1 MKNSLIKHTRMKH
14 PLSKRITTL
23 ALVFALALVVA
34 LLLLAITARASS
46 IARMSIEQITRASS
60 LIARATCVSS
70 ATRWQDGEIWTV
82 TLFSPEDVWKGS
94 APGAIEVRL
103 LGGTAG
109 NVTSTVEGVPHFRA
123 GEEVVLFLEPTQ
135 YGDFSVV
142 SWTQGTFRV
151 ARNERTGQKFVTQ
164 DTAAYRTTSNL
175 LTAPAPSGAGIVRMP
190 LEAFRSRVQAAV
202 ANAAQGGAQ

>member
-1 MKNSLIKHTRMKH
+1 MTHT
-14 PLSKRITTL
+14 KRITTL
-23 ALVFALALVVA
+23 AIVFALALVIA
-34 LLLLAITARASS
+34 LLLVALTARASS
-46 IARMSIEQITRASS
+46 IARMSVEQMARAAT
-60 LIARATCVSS
+60 LIVRATCVSS

-109 NVTSTVEGVPHFRA
+109 NVTSTVEGVPHFRQ
-123 GEEVVLFLEPTQ
+123 GEEVVLFLEPTK

-142 SWTQGTFRV
+142 SWIQGTFRV
-151 ARNERTGQKFVTQ
+151 ARNERTGQKIVTQ

-175 LTAPAPSGAGIVRMP
+175 LTGPAPSGAGVVRMP
-190 LEAFRSRVQAAV
+190 IDSFRARVENAV
-202 ANAAQGGAQ
+202 VSAAQGVAQ